1 MPIAFLLLRIIIDI
15 FLKLFLI
22 IICTIVKLAFT
33 NPTSTTNFLG
43 CVVPCNVWL
52 IKLLEAFD
60 RFWWQRRHHTLVRV
74 VARVRMV
81 PFSQIHLRTRVGGVQ
96 ASRHMASCRTTAAT
110 IRKIWCTV
118 ERRS

>member
-33 NPTSTTNFLG
+33 NPTTTFLG